1 MSSDSPIH
9 TRRIYTKEPQDD
21 SSKTYALSGKIML
34 TSIICLFVVVVF
46 LVLLHLYSRWYLQR
60 LHRRN
65 NIRRSNR
72 STRVYYVDNNV
83 PLASP
88 RGGLHAS
95 VIKSLPLFIYSP
107 ESNAS
112 IPECAVCLSEFEDG
126 ETGRVLPN
134 CKHKFHIGC
143 IDMWFFS
150 NSTCP
155 LCRSPV
161 EPVQP
166 QILNV
171 TEPGSSVSSPDT
183 TSSGDMRKLRVDVR
197 IDLPSRSDSVAEN
210 EFRSPGSRLLSLK
223 MIINM
228 NRKSPMVSP
237 SSSCVSDLEHQRE
250 ESDQE
255 SSRSRT

>member
-1 MSSDSPIH
+1 MSSDSPIN
-9 TRRIYTKEPQDD
+9 PQWADTEQQD
-21 SSKTYALSGKIML
+21 VSSKTYALSGKIML

-60 LHRRN
+60 LHRRP
-65 NIRRSNR
+65 NR
-72 STRVYYVDNNV
+72 STRVVFYVDNNR

-88 RGGLHAS
+88 SGGLHSS
-95 VIKSLPLFIYSP
+95 VIKSLPLFIYSL
-107 ESNAS
+107 ESDAS

-126 ETGRVLPN
+126 DTGRVLPN
-134 CKHKFHIGC
+134 CKHKFHTGC

-166 QILNV
+166 EIPNV
-171 TEPGSSVSSPDT
+171 TEPGSSVCSPET
-183 TSSGDMRKLRVDVR
+183 TSLGDRRKLRVDVR
-197 IDLPSRSDSVAEN
+197 IDVPSRIESVLEN

-223 MIINM
+223 RIISM
-228 NRKSPMVSP
+228 NRKSPVVSP
-237 SSSCVSDLEHQRE
+237 SSGVGPSCVSDLEHARE